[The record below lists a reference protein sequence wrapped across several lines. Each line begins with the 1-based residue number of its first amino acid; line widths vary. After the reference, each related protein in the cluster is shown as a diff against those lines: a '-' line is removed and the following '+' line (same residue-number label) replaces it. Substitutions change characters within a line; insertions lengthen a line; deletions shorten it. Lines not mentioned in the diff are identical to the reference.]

1 MVTSQDKCLYE
12 VLGIEKDASQANI
25 KKAYYKLAMQ
35 LHPDKNQGDE
45 EAKAKFQSLQ
55 RIYGVLGDPE
65 KRKVYDQTGSLDDS
79 DELAGEQFDSLYK
92 YYRGLYR
99 KVTEED
105 LDSFQADYRGSEEE
119 AADLLQMYARFKGNM
134 DTVFQWQICS
144 DSKMDSHRFKDCI
157 QNAISSEKVKRY
169 KTFTAWAKDVDAR
182 PAPKNPLAKRKK
194 KAGQADS
201 EQALVAAIR
210 GKAPTQMNGLI
221 ASLEAKYSK
230 SSARKGK
237 GKREPSVAT
246 EEPSEEQFAAARARL
261 ENDHAAANGEA
272 TTSQPSPKKLKRK
285 R

>member
-169 KTFTAWAKDVDAR
+169 KTFTAVGKG
-182 PAPKNPLAKRKK
+182 N
-194 KAGQADS
+194 S